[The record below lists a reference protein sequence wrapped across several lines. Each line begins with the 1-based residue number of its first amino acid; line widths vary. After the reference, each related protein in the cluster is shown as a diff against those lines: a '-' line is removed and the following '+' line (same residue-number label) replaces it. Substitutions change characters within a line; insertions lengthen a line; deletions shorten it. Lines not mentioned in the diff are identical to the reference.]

1 MNMKELLSNAKEFM
15 ESGEDNLIK
24 KRFNASAS
32 DFFKSIVILC
42 DYLIYGEIKRL
53 PKNHN
58 DRFQL
63 LKIYFKEI
71 YKKVNFLFE
80 IYIKSYNLKTNAKE
94 VLMLKNYSDELKRF
108 VENKKRL

>member
-1 MNMKELLSNAKEFM
+1 MKELLENVKEFM

-42 DYLIYGEIKRL
+42 DYLIYQEIKRL

-58 DRFQL
+58 DRFNL
-63 LKIYFKEI
+63 LKIYFGEI
-71 YKKVNFLFE
+71 YIKVNLLFE
-80 IYIKSYNLKTNAKE
+80 IYIKSYNLRTNLKE
-94 VLMLKNYSDELKRF
+94 VLALKNYSNELKGI
-108 VENKKRL
+108 VKNKKRP

>member
-1 MNMKELLSNAKEFM
+1 MKELLRNAREFM

-42 DYLIYGEIKRL
+42 DYLIYQEIKRL

-58 DRFQL
+58 DRFSL
-63 LKIYFKEI
+63 LKLYFEDIYS
-71 YKKVNFLFE
+71 KVNLLFE
-80 IYIKSYNLKTNAKE
+80 IYIKSYNLRTNLKE
-94 VLMLKNYSDELKRF
+94 VLALKNYSNELQRI
-108 VENKKRL
+108 VQNKKRL